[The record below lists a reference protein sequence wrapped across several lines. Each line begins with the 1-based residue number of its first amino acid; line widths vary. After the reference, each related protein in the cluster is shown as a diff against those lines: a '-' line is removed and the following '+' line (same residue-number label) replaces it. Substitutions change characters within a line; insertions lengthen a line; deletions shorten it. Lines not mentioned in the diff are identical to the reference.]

1 MEIGRLAVVTQ
12 RTSAVRTTIL
22 GGLVFLI
29 PFVVLLAIAGKAYEV
44 MRVIAQPIA
53 DAIGMEWMGAVLVVN
68 AITAL
73 VTIVVCYV
81 AGLLATKA
89 AGQRLYRRVDD
100 RLLDLFP
107 RYSFLKAL
115 ASGYTSDQRSTLS
128 VVLVRLD
135 DQSQVGFEVERD
147 AEQVVVYLPGSPDPW
162 SGAVTFVTP
171 DRVGRLDV
179 DFNTAVKKLRLAGRG
194 ALELIG

>member
-1 MEIGRLAVVTQ
+1 MTQ
-12 RTSAVRTTIL
+12 RTGAVRTTIL

-53 DAIGMEWMGAVLVVN
+53 DAIGMEWLGAVLVVN
-68 AITAL
+68 TITAL

-81 AGLLATKA
+81 AGLLATRA
-89 AGQRLYRRVDD
+89 AGQRLYRQIDD

-107 RYSFLKAL
+107 RYGFVKAM
-115 ASGYTSDQRSTLS
+115 ASGLGQENIATMT
-128 VVLVRLD
+128 VVLVRFD
-135 DQSQVGFEVERD
+135 DQSQIGFEVERND
-147 AEQVVVYLPGSPDPW
+147 EQVVIYLPGSPDPW

-179 DFNTAVKKLRLAGRG
+179 GFNTAVKRMRLAGRG